1 MRLVLLLV
9 WRFQYYNEIKVLVI
23 LEITPSSDHLLRCE
37 SGELNPTPGWSGGS
51 GGLFRAVAMAG
62 GVALLSICLS

>member
-37 SGELNPTPGWSGGS
+37 SGELNPTPGWSGGLEVFL
-51 GGLFRAVAMAG
+51 GQ
-62 GVALLSICLS
+62 LLWLVEWLCFPSA